1 MAKARLTFAD
11 VGTTVVVP
19 SGTRIIEVSEKVGSG
34 IVYGCRENDCGN
46 CLCEVV
52 EGAEHLSK
60 PSPLER
66 RLLAEKFAKPNQ
78 RLACQVM
85 VLGDLTV
92 KPA

>member
-46 CLCEVV
+46 CIFEAVA
-52 EGAEHLSK
+52 GGEHLSK
-60 PSPLER
+60 PSPLET
-66 RLLAEKFAKPNQ
+66 RLLREKFAKPNH
-78 RLACQVM
+78 RLACQAM
-85 VLGDLTV
+85 VLGDITV